1 LRLLLRIAALIWIWH
16 AERIWHFA
24 ARLSLSYL
32 SRTDGFRLPEHT
44 TCQSEGCSLACLV
57 INRDIEPQQR
67 SGDPRRCTHK
77 LLDFG
82 IAKILGSGRRGGNEP
97 GAGDAA

>member
-1 LRLLLRIAALIWIWH
+1 MGSGFLNTPPANLKAAAW
-16 AERIWHFA
+16 R
-24 ARLSLSYL
+24 
-32 SRTDGFRLPEHT
+32 
-44 TCQSEGCSLACLV
+44 LV
-57 INRDIEPQQR
+57 IHRDIEPQQR